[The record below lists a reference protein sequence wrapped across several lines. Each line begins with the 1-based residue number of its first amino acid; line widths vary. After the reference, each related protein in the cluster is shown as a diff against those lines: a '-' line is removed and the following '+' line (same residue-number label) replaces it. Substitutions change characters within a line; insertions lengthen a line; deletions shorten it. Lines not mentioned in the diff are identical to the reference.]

1 MRDKKP
7 CAGKISSAATSLGLA
22 LLSLIVLLA
31 SSADLSG
38 SDTPDTIK
46 LPAPGYESGLS
57 IEKALLQR
65 RSVRDYKAQPLKI
78 SEVSQI
84 LWAAQGITDE
94 RGLRTVPSAGALYPL
109 EVFLVAGNVSG
120 LPAGAYRYK
129 PAGHELVKVAGGD
142 RRAEL
147 CEAAGGQKSVKKSA
161 AVVVFTAI
169 YERSTVKYGDRGIRY
184 SHIEVGCAAQNVY
197 LQAVSLD
204 VGTVFIGAF
213 DNSRVRQLL
222 DLDDNEHPQCIM
234 PLGKK

>member
-1 MRDKKP
+1 M
-7 CAGKISSAATSLGLA
+7 A

-31 SSADLSG
+31 NSADLSG
-38 SDTPDTIK
+38 SDTADTIK
-46 LPAPGYESGLS
+46 LPAPGYESRLS

-65 RSVRDYKAQPLKI
+65 RSVRDYKDQPLEI
-78 SEVSQI
+78 SEVSQL
-84 LWAAQGITDE
+84 LWAAQGITDQ

-204 VGTVFIGAF
+204 IGTVFIGAF
-213 DNSRVRQLL
+213 DDSRVRQLL

>member
-1 MRDKKP
+1 MSKK
-7 CAGKISSAATSLGLA
+7 KRTTIIISRAARSYRLTFLFLIVSLTSNMN
-22 LLSLIVLLA
+22 LLSSETQDI
-31 SSADLSG
+31 
-38 SDTPDTIK
+38 IN
-46 LPAPGYESGLS
+46 LPEPKYESKLS

-65 RSVRDYKAQPLKI
+65 RSVRDYKELPLDI
-78 SEVSQI
+78 SEVSQL
-84 LWAAQGITDE
+84 LWAAQGITDQ

-129 PAGHELVKVAGGD
+129 PAGHALVKVAGGD

-147 CEAAGGQKSVKKSA
+147 CEAAGGQACVKNGA

-169 YERSTVKYGDRGIRY
+169 YERTTVKYGDRGIRY

-204 VGTVFIGAF
+204 IGTVFVGAF
-213 DNSRVRQLL
+213 DDSQLKQLL
-222 DLDDNEHPQCIM
+222 NLDDNEHPQCIM